1 MIWLLLLGLITYFM
15 VRRVHGLTRTPVWLL
30 WLVAMMPALI
40 LSAWAIAFRGQR
52 SMPPEFVIAL
62 FVGCLVL
69 YLFLIQQGRIAPRPT
84 KPVRGDTAST
94 SAEPQQPPNL
104 EPVLEQ
110 DAEQHPLR
118 PITKEEESSLQ
129 TCFLWSV
136 YYLQHIEYRPQAVI
150 CRGQLR
156 TTPEIAYQTVRDN
169 IKAQFGERFYVVFQE
184 GQNNQP
190 FFALVPNPYFKTAH
204 QQPGR
209 VSSRSFER
217 SLVRPGIAG
226 VLAVLTL
233 ITTTLAGLQ
242 IAGRV
247 ISNPLV
253 LLDGLPYALSMMA
266 FFAIRG
272 TGHFLTTRKYKVAAT
287 LPYFIPVIPLSFFP
301 LGTVGAFIQIRSPIP
316 DRKAL
321 FDVGAVGAML
331 GLCISIPLLAWGLTQ
346 SEVVGLSQRAG
357 IFDFYALN
365 PRFSIVFTLFS
376 KLVFGSDLMAQTAI
390 KPHPIAIAG
399 WIGLLFTAFNLMPV
413 GQLDGGRMIHAMFG
427 QRTGAVIGQVAR
439 FLLLAFSVVQPHLL
453 VWAILLLLL
462 PAMDEPAL
470 NDVTEIDNFRDGVG
484 LALLTI
490 LILIVLPAPKFLT
503 NWLLM

>member
-1 MIWLLLLGLITYFM
+1 MVYLLLIE
-15 VRRVHGLTRTPVWLL
+15 R
-30 WLVAMMPALI
+30 
-40 LSAWAIAFRGQR
+40 
-52 SMPPEFVIAL
+52 
-62 FVGCLVL
+62 
-69 YLFLIQQGRIAPRPT
+69 GRIAP
-84 KPVRGDTAST
+84 KPAKTPQNNAALDPAS
-94 SAEPQQPPNL
+94 PPPPSIPEAIPEL
-104 EPVLEQ
+104 HDEQ
-110 DAEQHPLR
+110 PLR
-118 PITKEEESSLQ
+118 PITQEEENRLQ

-150 CRGQLR
+150 CRGKLR

-169 IKAQFGERFYVVFQE
+169 IEVQFRDRFYVVFQE
-184 GQNNQP
+184 GHRTDP
-190 FFALVPNPYFKTAH
+190 FFALVPNPYAKE
-204 QQPGR
+204 QDPLLRQP
-209 VSSRSFER
+209 SSRKDR
-217 SLVRPGIAG
+217 KLVRPGVASALAG
-226 VLAVLTL
+226 ITL

-242 IAGRV
+242 MAGRV

-253 LLDGLPYALSMMA
+253 LIDGLPYALLVMT
-266 FFAIRG
+266 FFALRG
-272 TGHFLTTRKYKVAAT
+272 IGHFLTTRKYQIAAT

-331 GLCISIPLLAWGLTQ
+331 GLCISIPLLAWGLTL

-365 PRFSIVFTLFS
+365 PRFSIVFALFS
-376 KLVFGSDLMAQTAI
+376 KLVFGSDFVAQTAI
-390 KPHPIAIAG
+390 KPHAFAIAG

-427 QRTGAVIGQVAR
+427 QRRGALIGQISR

-484 LALLTI
+484 LALLTLLV
-490 LILIVLPAPKFLT
+490 LIILPAPKFLMS
-503 NWLLM
+503 WLHI